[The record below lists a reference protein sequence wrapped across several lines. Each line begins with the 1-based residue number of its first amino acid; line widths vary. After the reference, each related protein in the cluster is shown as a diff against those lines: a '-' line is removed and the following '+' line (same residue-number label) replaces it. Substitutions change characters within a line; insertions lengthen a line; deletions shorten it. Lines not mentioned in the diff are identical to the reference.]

1 MVTLTFSH
9 RRYLLAVAPLA
20 AFALAA
26 CGSSTGPSPGVPS
39 CDVGEGVQLQPGDA
53 VHYQG
58 EAAEIVCVT
67 APGGGEYVLVAF
79 AGNPSSGQGMGLAFR
94 GENLVGPEA
103 APAIAAEAATT
114 DHDLGT
120 ASALKDPVAPDL
132 RAHDRLRATER
143 RELARRVGAPSG
155 VGTALAAPAILAS
168 LPEVGDLMTIN
179 TQTSS
184 ACTNPRYRGG
194 EVKAISERAIVVADT
209 LNPDGPGTFTDS
221 HYEHFAATFDTLVA
235 PLGEANF
242 GAHTDIDDN
251 GRVIL
256 FFTQDVNRLSEPD
269 SDTFVGGFFFARDLF
284 PREEDEEN
292 GGRLSPCEHS
302 NEAELLYLLVPDPDG
317 EINGNER
324 DLEFLERITVTTLT
338 HELQHLINAARRLL
352 IVEVASSDWQEEV
365 WLNEGLSHIA
375 EELLF
380 YRVSGFGPGQN
391 LGSSDFS
398 GNQPAIDAYNR
409 HQIANTLRLREFLVR
424 PDTTTPYNERDL
436 LSTRGAMWHFL
447 RYALD
452 RKGGNQATTLRQL
465 VDSNS
470 TGIQNLSGAFGTQT
484 DPLFRWF
491 SDWAVAVYA
500 DERVSGTEDRYRDR
514 SWNHRS
520 MFSALNQGSS
530 NSYPLRIRSLEND
543 QVLSESLKGGSAAY
557 FRFAVQAG
565 ETGSVEITS
574 GQNSPPPGLR
584 VTLMRVE

>member
-1 MVTLTFSH
+1 MATLTCS
-9 RRYLLAVAPLA
+9 RRGYLLAVAPLA

-26 CGSSTGPSPGVPS
+26 CDSSTGPSVAS
-39 CDVGEGVQLQPGDA
+39 CDPGDGVQLQVGDA

-58 EAAEIVCVT
+58 EAARIICVT

-79 AGNPSSGQGMGLAFR
+79 AGNPSSGEGMGLAFR
-94 GENLVGPEA
+94 GANILGPAAAPSVAADGPEA
-103 APAIAAEAATT
+103 HRGHFE
-114 DHDLGT
+114 DEGVLE
-120 ASALKDPVAPDL
+120 LRPDL
-132 RAHDRLRATER
+132 ESHHRLRQVER
-143 RELARRVGAPSG
+143 RELAHRVGTPSG
-155 VGTALAAPAILAS
+155 VGAALPAPAILAS
-168 LPEVGDLMTIN
+168 VPEVGDLMTIN

-184 ACTNPRYRGG
+184 ACSNPRYRGG
-194 EVKAISERAIVVADT
+194 EVKAVSERAIVVADT
-209 LNPDGPGTFTDS
+209 LNPGGSGTFTDS
-221 HYEHFAATFDTLVA
+221 HYQHYAATFDTLVA
-235 PLGEANF
+235 PLDEANF
-242 GAHTDIDDN
+242 GAHTDIDGN

-269 SDTFVGGFFFARDLF
+269 SDIFTGGFFFARDLF
-284 PREEDEEN
+284 PREED
-292 GGRLSPCEHS
+292 GGRLQPCEHS

-352 IVEVASSDWQEEV
+352 IVESTDPFEEV

-398 GNQPAIDAYNR
+398 GNQPAVDAYNR
-409 HQIANTLRLREFLVR
+409 HQIANTFRLEEFLVR
-424 PDTTTPYNERDL
+424 PDTTTPYNEQDL
-436 LSTRGAMWHFL
+436 LSTRGAAWHFL

-452 RKGGNQATTLRQL
+452 RKGGTQATTLRQL

-470 TGIQNLSGAFGTQT
+470 TGIQNLSGAFGNQT

-520 MFSALNQGSS
+520 MFNALNQGSS
-530 NSYPLRIRSLEND
+530 SSYPLRIRSLEND
-543 QVLSESLKGGSAAY
+543 LVLSESLKGGSAAY

-565 ETGSVEITS
+565 ETGAVEISS
-574 GQNSPPPGLR
+574 GQNPPPPGLR